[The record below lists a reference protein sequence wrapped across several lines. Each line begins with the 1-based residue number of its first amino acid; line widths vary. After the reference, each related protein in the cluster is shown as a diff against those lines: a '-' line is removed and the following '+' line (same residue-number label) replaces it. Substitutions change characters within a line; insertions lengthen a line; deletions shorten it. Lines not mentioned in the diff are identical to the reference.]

1 MIGLSTLRVPLFRSA
16 ACAVA
21 IASLPLGTAYSQVSD
36 RAAAA
41 NAPAAKKIVKEIRV
55 QYKGAA
61 SVSEA
66 RVRDQMSTREGEAY
80 TDENVEQD
88 IRSLYATGAIDNVE
102 IRAEDIAGGVRVV
115 VTISGRGSIGEITFQ
130 GNSIYDS
137 KKLLKDSEIKTGQP
151 VDEAKLAKA
160 AQTIRDK
167 YEKSGYADV
176 GVNYQTT
183 AMNEAGFTRVT
194 FVITEGARGL
204 VRNINFEGNTA
215 IKASVLHGKMKLKEK
230 SMLRVWRGKSGRLS
244 DEALAEDVKAV
255 ESAYHDK
262 GYTYAK
268 VTETR
273 RTPVGADY
281 VDLTLVISEGTKYD
295 VAEVVLEGITV
306 FTAAELTPALK
317 TVKGFPYSGS
327 DVHDDEKM
335 VGDYYG
341 SRGYA
346 DARIE
351 TSIIPVGPAS
361 VKVLYHVTEG
371 EKSFIGKVNIAGNS
385 VTKDNVIRRELPFT
399 PGDELNT
406 VKVEAGKNR
415 LENLGYFSQV
425 DIRNNATG
433 QPGVKDIDVAV
444 TEQSTGTINF
454 GAGFSSIDS
463 LVGFVDLTQTNFD
476 AGNWPSFRGAGQRFH
491 VGIKYGTKRRDFDLS
506 FTEPWFLGQKL
517 SLTGD
522 LFFHDLFYLSDV
534 YDQQNYGASVSLRKP
549 LGEHSYAELSYTLQN
564 VKVYN
569 IDPKA
574 TDLIR
579 QEEGKF
585 LESKIDASWV
595 HDTRDSVYITRTGHK
610 ISLGAMMAG
619 SFLGGD
625 TNVYGLNFQGT
636 QYFHLPWD
644 TILSVDAGL
653 HTVDALSG
661 SKEVPIYERLFLGGA
676 NDLRGFD
683 YRKVGPKD
691 STGEP
696 LGGQT
701 SGFVSFEYT
710 FPIMEKLRGAV
721 FYDVGFVS
729 GSAYD
734 IGSNVNSDI
743 GIGLRLFLPIGPIR
757 VDFGVP
763 VQADEFNDSSG
774 HFNFNVGYKF

>member
-1 MIGLSTLRVPLFRSA
+1 MIGLPTLRVPLLRSA
-16 ACAVA
+16 VCVA
-21 IASLPLGTAYSQVSD
+21 AFASLHLGTAYSQLSD

-66 RVRDQMSTREGEAY
+66 RVRDQMSLHPGEAY
-80 TDENVEQD
+80 TDESVEQD
-88 IRSLYATGAIDNVE
+88 IRSLYATGAIENVE
-102 IRAEDIAGGVRVV
+102 IRAEDVAGGVRVI
-115 VTISGRGSIGEITFQ
+115 VTITGRGAIGEITFQ
-130 GNSIYDS
+130 GNSIFDS
-137 KKLLKDSEIKTGQP
+137 KKLMKETEIKTGEP

-160 AQTIRDK
+160 AQAIRDK
-167 YEKSGYADV
+167 YEKDGYADV
-176 GVNYQTT
+176 GVSYQTT

-194 FVITEGARGL
+194 FNIAEGARGL
-204 VRNINFEGNTA
+204 VRNISFEGNTA
-215 IKASVLHGKMKLKEK
+215 IKSSVLHSKMKLKEK
-230 SMLRVWRGKSGRLS
+230 AVWRVWRGKSGRMS

-255 ESAYHDK
+255 EGAFHDA

-268 VTETR
+268 VTQVKR
-273 RTPVGADY
+273 DPVGADY
-281 VDLTLVISEGTKYD
+281 VDLTLVISEGSKYD
-295 VAEVVLEGITV
+295 VSEVVLEGITV
-306 FTAAELTPALK
+306 FTVAELTPALK
-317 TVKGFPYSGS
+317 TIKGFAYSGS
-327 DVHDDEKM
+327 DVRDDEKM

-346 DARIE
+346 DARVE
-351 TSIIPVGPAS
+351 TSIIPVGANA
-361 VKVLYHVTEG
+361 VKVVYHVSEG
-371 EKSFIGKVNIAGNS
+371 EKSLIGKVNIAGNS
-385 VTKDNVIRRELPFT
+385 VTKDNVIRRELPFA
-399 PGDELNT
+399 PGEDLNT

-425 DIRNNATG
+425 DIRNNPSG
-433 QPGVKDIDVAV
+433 QPGVKDVDVSV

-463 LVGFVDLTQTNFD
+463 LVGFIDLTQTNFD
-476 AGNWPSFRGAGQRFH
+476 GSNWPSFRGAGQRFH
-491 VGIKYGTKRRDFDLS
+491 VGIKYGTKRRDFDTS

-517 SLTGD
+517 ALTGD
-522 LFFHDLFYLSDV
+522 LFYHDLYYLSNL

-549 LGEHSYAELSYTLQN
+549 LGEHSYLEAAYTLQQVQIHN
-564 VKVYN
+564 V
-569 IDPKA
+569 DPKA
-574 TDLIR
+574 TALIK
-579 QEEGKF
+579 QEAGTF
-585 LESKIDASWV
+585 TESKIDLSWV

-610 ISLGAMMAG
+610 VSLGASVIG

-625 TNVYGLNFQGT
+625 VNVYGLNFQGT

-644 TILSVDAGL
+644 TIFSIDTGL
-653 HTVDALSG
+653 HTVDTLSG
-661 SKEVPIYERLFLGGA
+661 SKQVPIFERLFLGGA

-696 LGGQT
+696 LGGLT
-701 SGFVSFEYT
+701 SGYASFEYT

-729 GSAYD
+729 GTAYD
-734 IGSNVNSDI
+734 IGSNVNSDV

-763 VQADEFNDSSG
+763 VQSDSFNNSSG